1 MAKEFEIRREVE
13 LPATREQVWAAITS
27 GTGGW
32 LWPMEYEP
40 RVGGR
45 AEGSGT
51 VTAWEPPTH
60 FAVRAEGENGWYNNL
75 ESVIEA
81 REGGGAMLR
90 WVHSGIFVDD
100 WDTQYDGADKHTD
113 FYLHTLGQYLRHF
126 AGLTAAYVAADG
138 PAAST
143 DPGAFEVLRRR
154 LRLSG
159 AAAAGDA
166 VRLEVPGLEP
176 RDGVVDY
183 VTPQFIGIRTAD
195 GLYRFFGRNAWGMPV
210 GMTLHLFAGDVDREA
225 TERAWQAWLDG
236 TYAPEPGS
244 VTSGRTA

>member
-13 LPATREQVWAAITS
+13 LPATREQVWAAITT

-40 RVGGR
+40 RLGG
-45 AEGSGT
+45 AADGLGT
-51 VTAWEPPTH
+51 VTAWEPPRH
-60 FAVRAEGENGWYNNL
+60 LAARVEGENGWFNDV

-100 WDTQYDGADKHTD
+100 WDTQYDGAGKHTD

-126 AGLTAAYVAADG
+126 TGRGATYIAADG

-143 DPGAFEVLRRR
+143 DRGAFEVLRGR
-154 LRLSG
+154 LGLSSE
-159 AAAAGDA
+159 ATAGDA
-166 VRLEVPGLEP
+166 VRVEVPGLQP

-183 VTPQFIGIRTAD
+183 LTPHFVGIRTGE
-195 GLYRFFGRNAWGMPV
+195 GLLRFFGRNAWGAPV
-210 GMTLHLFAGDVDREA
+210 GLALHLFGDVDREG
-225 TERAWQAWLDG
+225 TERAWRTWLDG
-236 TYAPEPGS
+236 LYVPRPGS